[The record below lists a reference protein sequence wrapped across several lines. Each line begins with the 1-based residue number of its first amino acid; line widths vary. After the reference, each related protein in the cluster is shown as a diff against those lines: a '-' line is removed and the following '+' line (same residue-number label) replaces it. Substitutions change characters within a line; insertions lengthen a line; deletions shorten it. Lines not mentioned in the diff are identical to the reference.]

1 MPIYDF
7 STFNHELDLLEI
19 RLYELYDYITLFLNV
34 ESNMTFSGKAKP
46 LHLQENW
53 SRFARYHK
61 KMRRIEV
68 NLEPVNK
75 PMDVW
80 NNEQRM
86 RDEGIRLGLLNSANK
101 FLLLTSNAD
110 EIPNARSRLEPRFR
124 GTVSL

>member
-46 LHLQENW
+46 LHLKENW

-80 NNEQRM
+80 NNEERM
-86 RDEGIRLGLLNSANK
+86 RDEGIRLGLLNSAKYNSSE
-101 FLLLTSNAD
+101 FYCSYLYGMLFD
-110 EIPNARSRLEPRFR
+110 IF
-124 GTVSL
+124 